1 MPRLGQVRLVRGGIS
16 EDVASWLELADE
28 VEDLFGPM
36 PDFEEHIRRGIVRG
50 TAVVVVEGDAVAGA
64 ALLSRDDE
72 PHAIN
77 WLSVRSNQRRSGV
90 AQRLMEEILKRW
102 PIGDVEV
109 TTFGLDVG
117 GGAAAR
123 RLYTRFGFGADG
135 PSQPGPNGTS
145 RQRF

>member
-1 MPRLGQVRLVRGGIS
+1 VVRLVRDAIP

-36 PDFEEHIRRGIVRG
+36 PDIEEHLRRGIARG
-50 TAVVVVEGDAVAGA
+50 TAVVVVDGPAVAGA
-64 ALLSRDDE
+64 ALLSREDE
-72 PHAIN
+72 PHAIH
-77 WLSVRSNQRRSGV
+77 WLSVRFTQRRTGV
-90 AQRLMEEILKRW
+90 AHLLMEEILRRW

-123 RLYTRFGFGADG
+123 RLYARFGFEAVGPAD
-135 PSQPGPNGTS
+135 PGPNGTS
-145 RQRF
+145 RDRYVLRR